1 MGHFMDSDLWK
12 TFFQSTFI
20 FDLEFIGTSS
30 DLNSCH
36 IWEIGAVHFY
46 TGASFSITIYPDIY
60 PFPAPFSDNF
70 IQVTSS
76 LLNERKAVSFNE
88 GWTSLLHW
96 VSTIVPPT
104 MNVLWVAHNAFKADK
119 PMLEIDTKRHG
130 VVIPYNWFFFDS
142 LIYCR
147 QSIPKLPSY
156 TLSDLYTSLFYK
168 GIPDAHSALPDAI
181 ALREIL
187 LFINNINL
195 SGPIYPA
202 YATSLQS
209 IKWLGPSSE
218 KHFFKN
224 GIKSLEQLINLLMTS
239 YSASCIMGNIVPV
252 RMFIERYFIN
262 NLQLN
267 SGNALSISDTIVR
280 HWLPGTK

>member
-96 VSTIVPPT
+96 ISTIVPPN

-156 TLSDLYTSLFYK
+156 TLSDLYESLFYK

-218 KHFFKN
+218 KHFFRN

>member
-1 MGHFMDSDLWK
+1 MNSELWER
-12 TFFQSTFI
+12 FLHSTFI

-30 DLNSCH
+30 DLNSCY

-46 TGASFSITIYPDIY
+46 TGASFSVTIYPDIH

-76 LLNERKAVSFNE
+76 LLKQRKAVSFHE

-96 VSTIVPPT
+96 VATIVGP
-104 MNVLWVAHNAFKADK
+104 NINILWIAHNAFKADK

-130 VVIPYNWFFFDS
+130 IIIPYNWFFFDS

-156 TLSDLYTSLFYK
+156 TLSDLHANLFFK
-168 GIPDAHSALPDAI
+168 SIPDAHSALPDAI
-181 ALREIL
+181 ALRNIL
-187 LFINNINL
+187 LFIDNKTL

-224 GIKSLEQLINLLMTS
+224 GIKSLEQLINVLMTN
-239 YSASCIMGNIVPV
+239 YSTNCVVGNIVPI
-252 RMFIERYFIN
+252 RIFIEQYFIE
-262 NLQLN
+262 NLKLN
-267 SGNALSISDTIVR
+267 S
-280 HWLPGTK
+280 